1 MELCHSVTEFFHDE
15 VKDALKVKHVEAAE
29 STEFYL
35 VNLLVEF
42 ASAPIDEE
50 PLALKMAAAAHAAPD
65 ERLRT
70 LKEVGD
76 TSLYMSGF
84 FADALARKLVD
95 VDYYISVGGSAYGQ
109 LARMLDA
116 GRKTGHVFR
125 DVYGE
130 LAGKFPRFVDVLG
143 EIRSRATFAPTGNLI
158 RLYEEWLRTG
168 NDALEKRLR
177 AAGVLVDAGG
187 GEVH

>member
-15 VKDALKVKHVEAAE
+15 VKDALKAQHVQAAE
-29 STEFYL
+29 PTEFYL

-50 PLALKMAAAAHAAPD
+50 PLALKLASAASAPPD

-84 FADALARKLVD
+84 FAEALSRKLVD

-109 LARMLDA
+109 LARMLGA
-116 GRKTGHVFR
+116 GRRESHVFR
-125 DVYGE
+125 DVYDE

-143 EIRSRATFAPTGNLI
+143 EIRSRSTFAPTGNLI
-158 RLYEEWLRTG
+158 QLYEEWVRTG
-168 NDALEKRLR
+168 NDLLEKRLR
-177 AAGVLVDAGG
+177 AAGVLLDAGG